1 MKVSKS
7 RLKYKPSSLRCQKNA
22 GGDFYVLVAILKKIE
37 YNLNDNVGLSYINT
51 SLKLHRKKY

>member
-1 MKVSKS
+1 MRVA
-7 RLKYKPSSLRCQKNA
+7 YQNA